1 MATSDSKQIQLS
13 LWLFR
18 TIATILYITTIIIII
33 IVSSMLVVPLWNILL
48 HFFCCAVV
56 CFFVFLN
63 KFWSICISKL
73 IVRRF
78 CPSCVSQPF
87 SLSSFYICWYSYSY
101 LCKVVLVFH
110 FNDSLFQLSSF
121 YFLRVYSFL
130 LNDELEQT
138 NKRVRIRRHGRRV
151 RGWMGRFVSC
161 GRPPPPPLPHRSPFS
176 ALPFLHIIKTF

>member
-63 KFWSICISKL
+63 KFWSICIFKL
-73 IVRRF
+73 TVRRF

-87 SLSSFYICWYSYSY
+87 SLSSFYSCWYSYSY

-121 YFLRVYSFL
+121 YFLRVYSSL
-130 LNDELEQT
+130 LNGEFEQA
-138 NKRVRIRRHGRRV
+138 NKR
-151 RGWMGRFVSC
+151 GWVGRFVSC
-161 GRPPPPPLPHRSPFS
+161 GRPLPPQPFQCF
-176 ALPFLHIIKTF
+176 ALFTYYKNFLNETIILFRK